1 MNVDYAVFWSV
12 SREDAVKKLIFVI
25 VFLSFSVFAESFS
38 PEIPDGEVFLGDE
51 IAVKVKI
58 QPSENMS
65 AVFSEKF
72 ADAKIRKVEATPE
85 KDAVLLKI
93 VVFKSGE
100 IEIPEINIVSG
111 GVSGTVEP
119 FKITVQTRTE
129 ESDTELR
136 GLRENAEIREK
147 DYTLLYAAAALL
159 LTAALVFAFI
169 KLKKKF
175 VKKVVEKVP
184 VVVPADVAK
193 EFIKKAEAKR
203 KEGDFESFTDLVTL
217 GLKTYMSLKTHKNYV
232 EMTTFEAKRALKRD
246 HVFSENTD
254 EILAILN
261 LADRYKFADEPLK
274 PEDFDSL
281 IEGFKEFLKKKEAN
295 NVSA

>member
-1 MNVDYAVFWSV
+1 M
-12 SREDAVKKLIFVI
+12 KKLIFVI
-25 VFLSFSVFAESFS
+25 VFLSFSVFAESFA
-38 PEIPDGEVFLGDE
+38 PEIPGGDVFLGDE
-51 IAVKVKI
+51 ITVKVKI
-58 QPSENMS
+58 QPSENIS

-147 DYTLLYAAAALL
+147 DYTLLYVAAALL
-159 LTAALVFAFI
+159 LAAALVFAFI

-175 VKKVVEKVP
+175 AKKAVEKVP
-184 VVVPADVAK
+184 EIIPADVAK

-217 GLKTYMSLKTHKNYV
+217 GMKTYMSLKTHKNYV
-232 EMTTFEAKRALKRD
+232 EMTTFEVKRALKRD

-281 IEGFKEFLKKKEAN
+281 IDGFRAFLKKKEAN

>member
-1 MNVDYAVFWSV
+1 M
-12 SREDAVKKLIFVI
+12 KKLIFVI
-25 VFLSFSVFAESFS
+25 VFLSFSVFAESFA
-38 PEIPDGEVFLGDE
+38 PEIPGGDVFLGDE
-51 IAVKVKI
+51 ITVKVKI
-58 QPSENMS
+58 QPSENIS

-85 KDAVLLKI
+85 KDAVILKI

-147 DYTLLYAAAALL
+147 DYTLLYVAAALL
-159 LTAALVFAFI
+159 IAAALVFAFI

-175 VKKVVEKVP
+175 AKKAVEKVP
-184 VVVPADVAK
+184 EVVPADVAK

-217 GLKTYMSLKTHKNYV
+217 GMKTYMSLKTHKNYV
-232 EMTTFEAKRALKRD
+232 EMTTFEVKRALKRD
-246 HVFSENTD
+246 HIFSENTD

-281 IEGFKEFLKKKEAN
+281 IDGFRAFLKKKEAN

>member
-1 MNVDYAVFWSV
+1 
-12 SREDAVKKLIFVI
+12 VKKLIFVI
-25 VFLSFSVFAESFS
+25 VFLSFSVFAESFA
-38 PEIPDGEVFLGDE
+38 PEIQSGDVFLGDE

-58 QPSENMS
+58 QPSENIS
-65 AVFSEKF
+65 AVFNEKF

-159 LTAALVFAFI
+159 LAAALVFAFI

-175 VKKVVEKVP
+175 AKKAVEKVP
-184 VVVPADVAK
+184 EVIPADVAK
-193 EFIKKAEAKR
+193 EFVKKAEAKR

-217 GLKTYMSLKTHKNYV
+217 GMKTYMSLKTHKNYV
-232 EMTTFEAKRALKRD
+232 EMTTFEVKRALKRD
-246 HVFSENTD
+246 HIFSENTD

-281 IEGFKEFLKKKEAN
+281 IDGFCAFLKKKEA
-295 NVSA
+295 

>member
-1 MNVDYAVFWSV
+1 MK
-12 SREDAVKKLIFVI
+12 RLIFI
-25 VFLSFSVFAESFS
+25 IFFLNFALFAESFA
-38 PEIPDGEVFLGDE
+38 PEIKSGDVFLGDE

-58 QPSENMS
+58 QPSENIS
-65 AVFSEKF
+65 AVFNEKF

-147 DYTLLYAAAALL
+147 DYTLVYAAAALIL
-159 LTAALVFAFI
+159 AAALVFAFI

-175 VKKVVEKVP
+175 AKKAVEKVP
-184 VVVPADVAK
+184 EIIPADVAK

-217 GLKTYMSLKTHKNYV
+217 GMKTYMSLKTHKNYV
-232 EMTTFEAKRALKRD
+232 EMTTFEVKRALKRD
-246 HVFSENTD
+246 HIFSENTD

-281 IEGFKEFLKKKEAN
+281 IDGFRAFLKKKEAN

>member
-1 MNVDYAVFWSV
+1 M
-12 SREDAVKKLIFVI
+12 KKLIFVI
-25 VFLSFSVFAESFS
+25 VFLSFSVFAESFA
-38 PEIPDGEVFLGDE
+38 PEIPGGDVFLGDE
-51 IAVKVKI
+51 ITVKVKI
-58 QPSENMS
+58 QPSENIS

-147 DYTLLYAAAALL
+147 DYTLLYVAAALL
-159 LTAALVFAFI
+159 LAAALVFAFI

-175 VKKVVEKVP
+175 AKKAVEKVP
-184 VVVPADVAK
+184 EIIPADVAK

-217 GLKTYMSLKTHKNYV
+217 GMKTYMSLKTHKNYV
-232 EMTTFEAKRALKRD
+232 EMTTFEVKRALKRD

-254 EILAILN
+254 EILAVLN

-281 IEGFKEFLKKKEAN
+281 IDGFRAFLKKKEAN

>member
-1 MNVDYAVFWSV
+1 MFLILFFLLPAV
-12 SREDAVKKLIFVI
+12 I
-25 VFLSFSVFAESFS
+25 FAESFA
-38 PEIPDGEVFLGDE
+38 PEIQNSEIFLGDE
-51 IAVKVKI
+51 VVVKVNLA
-58 QPSENMS
+58 PSENIS
-65 AVFSEKF
+65 ATFGEKF
-72 ADAKIRKVEATPE
+72 ADAKIRKIEATPE

-100 IEIPEINIVSG
+100 VELPEINITSG

-129 ESDTELR
+129 EADTELR
-136 GLRENAEIREK
+136 GLKENAAIKEK
-147 DYTLLYAAAALL
+147 DYTLLYVLAALL
-159 LTAALVFAFI
+159 LAAALIFAFF

-175 VKKVVEKVP
+175 AKKVVEKIP
-184 VVVPADVAK
+184 EVVPAEVAK
-193 EFIKKAEAKR
+193 EFITKAEAKR

-232 EMTTFEAKRALKRD
+232 EMTTSEVKRALKRD
-246 HVFSENTD
+246 HIFSGDAEAVLS
-254 EILAILN
+254 ILK

-281 IEGFKEFLKKKEAN
+281 IDGFRAFLKKKEA
-295 NVSA
+295 

>member
-1 MNVDYAVFWSV
+1 M
-12 SREDAVKKLIFVI
+12 KKLFLILFFLLPAVI
-25 VFLSFSVFAESFS
+25 FAESFA
-38 PEIPDGEVFLGDE
+38 PEIQNSEIFLGDE
-51 IAVKVKI
+51 VVVKVNLA
-58 QPSENMS
+58 PSENIS
-65 AVFSEKF
+65 ATFGEKF
-72 ADAKIRKVEATPE
+72 ADAKIRKIEATPE

-100 IEIPEINIVSG
+100 VEIPEINITSG

-119 FKITVQTRTE
+119 FKITVQARTE
-129 ESDTELR
+129 EADTELR
-136 GLRENAEIREK
+136 GLKENAAITEK
-147 DYTLLYAAAALL
+147 DYTLLYVLAALL
-159 LTAALVFAFI
+159 LAAALIFAIF
-169 KLKKKF
+169 KLKKRF
-175 VKKVVEKVP
+175 AKKVEEKIP
-184 VVVPADVAK
+184 EVVPAEVAK

-232 EMTTFEAKRALKRD
+232 EMTTFEVKRALKRD
-246 HVFSENTD
+246 HLFGSDSEA
-254 EILAILN
+254 ILAILN

-281 IEGFKEFLKKKEAN
+281 IDGFKDFLKKKEAN

>member
-1 MNVDYAVFWSV
+1 M
-12 SREDAVKKLIFVI
+12 KKLIFVI

-38 PEIPDGEVFLGDE
+38 PEIPEGDVFLGDE
-51 IAVKVKI
+51 IVVKVKI
-58 QPSENMS
+58 QPSENIS

-175 VKKVVEKVP
+175 AKKAVEKVP

-193 EFIKKAEAKR
+193 DFIKKAEAKR
-203 KEGDFESFTDLVTL
+203 KEGNFESFTDLVTL
-217 GLKTYMSLKTHKNYV
+217 GMKTYMSLKTHKNYV
-232 EMTTFEAKRALKRD
+232 EMTTFEVKRALKRD

-254 EILAILN
+254 EILAVLN

-281 IEGFKEFLKKKEAN
+281 IDGFRAFLKKKEAN

>member
-1 MNVDYAVFWSV
+1 MK
-12 SREDAVKKLIFVI
+12 RLIFI
-25 VFLSFSVFAESFS
+25 IFFLNFTLFAESFA
-38 PEIPDGEVFLGDE
+38 PEILNSEVFLGDE
-51 IAVKVKI
+51 ISVKVKI
-58 QPSENMS
+58 QPSENIS
-65 AVFSEKF
+65 ATFGEKF
-72 ADAKIRKVEATPE
+72 ADAKIRKIEATPE
-85 KDAVLLKI
+85 KDAVMLKI

-100 IEIPEINIVSG
+100 VEIPEINITSG

-136 GLRENAEIREK
+136 GLKKNAAIKEK
-147 DYTLLYAAAALL
+147 DYTLLYVACALLLAAALI
-159 LTAALVFAFI
+159 FAII
-169 KLKKKF
+169 KLKKRF
-175 VKKVVEKVP
+175 AKKIVEKIP
-184 VVVPADVAK
+184 EVVPSEVAK

-217 GLKTYMSLKTHKNYV
+217 GMKTYMSLKTHKNYV
-232 EMTTFEAKRALKRD
+232 EMTTFEVKRALKRD

-281 IEGFKEFLKKKEAN
+281 IDGFKEFLKKKEVE
-295 NVSA
+295 NVPA

>member
-1 MNVDYAVFWSV
+1 M
-12 SREDAVKKLIFVI
+12 KKLIFII
-25 VFLSFSVFAESFS
+25 VFLSFSVFAESFA
-38 PEIPDGEVFLGDE
+38 PEIQSGDVFLGDE

-58 QPSENMS
+58 QPSENIS
-65 AVFSEKF
+65 AVFNEKF

-159 LTAALVFAFI
+159 LAATLVFAFI

-175 VKKVVEKVP
+175 AKKTVEKVP

-217 GLKTYMSLKTHKNYV
+217 GMKTYMSLISHKNYV
-232 EMTTFEAKRALKRD
+232 EMTTFEVKRALKRD
-246 HVFSENTD
+246 HIFSENTD
-254 EILAILN
+254 EILSILN

-281 IEGFKEFLKKKEAN
+281 IDGFRAFLKKKEA
-295 NVSA
+295 

>member
-1 MNVDYAVFWSV
+1 LYV

-38 PEIPDGEVFLGDE
+38 PEIPGGDVFLGDE

-58 QPSENMS
+58 QPSENIS
-65 AVFSEKF
+65 AVFNEKF

-85 KDAVLLKI
+85 NDAVLLKI

-111 GVSGTVEP
+111 GISGTVEP

-147 DYTLLYAAAALL
+147 DYTLLYATAALL

-175 VKKVVEKVP
+175 ANKVVEKVP

-217 GLKTYMSLKTHKNYV
+217 GIKTYMSLKTHKNYV
-232 EMTTFEAKRALKRD
+232 EMTTFEVKRALKRD

-281 IEGFKEFLKKKEAN
+281 IDGFRTFLKKREA
-295 NVSA
+295 

>member
-1 MNVDYAVFWSV
+1 MK
-12 SREDAVKKLIFVI
+12 RLIFI
-25 VFLSFSVFAESFS
+25 IFFLNFTLFAESFA
-38 PEIPDGEVFLGDE
+38 PEILNSEVFLGDE
-51 IAVKVKI
+51 ISVKVKI
-58 QPSENMS
+58 QPSENIS
-65 AVFSEKF
+65 ATFGEKF
-72 ADAKIRKVEATPE
+72 ADAKIRKIEATPE
-85 KDAVLLKI
+85 KDAVMLKI

-100 IEIPEINIVSG
+100 VEIPEINITSG

-136 GLRENAEIREK
+136 GLKENAAIKEK
-147 DYTLLYAAAALL
+147 DYTLLYAAGALL
-159 LTAALVFAFI
+159 LAAALIFAII
-169 KLKKKF
+169 KLKKRF
-175 VKKVVEKVP
+175 AKKAVEKIP
-184 VVVPADVAK
+184 EVVPADVAK

-203 KEGDFESFTDLVTL
+203 AEGDFESFTDLVTL
-217 GLKTYMSLKTHKNYV
+217 GLKTYMSLKSKKNYV
-232 EMTTFEAKRALKRD
+232 EMTTFEVKRALKRD

-281 IEGFKEFLKKKEAN
+281 IDGFKEFLKKKEVE
-295 NVSA
+295 NVPA

>member
-1 MNVDYAVFWSV
+1 MK
-12 SREDAVKKLIFVI
+12 RLIFI
-25 VFLSFSVFAESFS
+25 IFFLNFTLFAESFA
-38 PEIPDGEVFLGDE
+38 PEILNSEVFLGDE
-51 IAVKVKI
+51 ISVKVKI
-58 QPSENMS
+58 QPSENIS
-65 AVFSEKF
+65 ATFGEKF
-72 ADAKIRKVEATPE
+72 ADAKIRKIEATPE
-85 KDAVLLKI
+85 KDAVMLKI

-100 IEIPEINIVSG
+100 VEIPEINITSG

-136 GLRENAEIREK
+136 GLKENAAIKEK
-147 DYTLLYAAAALL
+147 DYTLLYVACALLLAAALI
-159 LTAALVFAFI
+159 FAII
-169 KLKKKF
+169 KLKKRF
-175 VKKVVEKVP
+175 AKKIVEKIP
-184 VVVPADVAK
+184 EVVPSEVAK

-217 GLKTYMSLKTHKNYV
+217 GMKTYMSLKTHKNYV
-232 EMTTFEAKRALKRD
+232 EMTTFEVKRALKRD

-261 LADRYKFADEPLK
+261 LADRYKFADEPLQ

-281 IEGFKEFLKKKEAN
+281 IDGFKEFLKKKEVE
-295 NVSA
+295 NVPA

>member
-1 MNVDYAVFWSV
+1 M
-12 SREDAVKKLIFVI
+12 KKLIFVI

-38 PEIPDGEVFLGDE
+38 PEILNSEIFLGDE

-58 QPSENMS
+58 QPAENIS

-72 ADAKIRKVEATPE
+72 ADAKIRKIEATPE

-111 GVSGTVEP
+111 GVSGKTEP
-119 FKITVQTRTE
+119 FKITVQARTE

-136 GLRENAEIREK
+136 GLKENAAIKEK
-147 DYTLLYAAAALL
+147 DYALLYVLAALIVAALL
-159 LTAALVFAFI
+159 IFAIF
-169 KLKKKF
+169 KLKKRF
-175 VKKVVEKVP
+175 AKKAEEKVP
-184 VVVPADVAK
+184 EVVPAEVAK
-193 EFIKKAEAKR
+193 DFIKKAEAKR

-217 GLKTYMSLKTHKNYV
+217 GLKTYMSLISHKNYV
-232 EMTTFEAKRALKRD
+232 EMTTFEVKRALKRD
-246 HVFSENTD
+246 HIFSENT
-254 EILAILN
+254 ESVLSILN

-281 IEGFKEFLKKKEAN
+281 IDGFRAFLKTKEEKH
-295 NVSA
+295 VSA

>member
-1 MNVDYAVFWSV
+1 M
-12 SREDAVKKLIFVI
+12 KKLIFVI
-25 VFLSFSVFAESFS
+25 VFLNFAVFAESFA
-38 PEIPDGEVFLGDE
+38 PEIPDGDVFLGDE

-58 QPSENMS
+58 QPSENIS

-159 LTAALVFAFI
+159 LAAALVFAFI

-175 VKKVVEKVP
+175 AKKTVEKVP
-184 VVVPADVAK
+184 EVVPADVAK
-193 EFIKKAEAKR
+193 EFIKKAETKR

-217 GLKTYMSLKTHKNYV
+217 GMKTYMSLKTHKNYV
-232 EMTTFEAKRALKRD
+232 EMTTFEVKRALKRD

-281 IEGFKEFLKKKEAN
+281 IDGFRAFLRKKEAN

>member
-1 MNVDYAVFWSV
+1 
-12 SREDAVKKLIFVI
+12 VKKLIFII
-25 VFLSFSVFAESFS
+25 VFLSFSVFAESFA
-38 PEIPDGEVFLGDE
+38 PEIPDGDVFLGDE

-58 QPSENMS
+58 QPSENIS
-65 AVFSEKF
+65 AVFNEKF

-147 DYTLLYAAAALL
+147 DYTLLYVAAALL
-159 LTAALVFAFI
+159 LAAALVFAFI

-175 VKKVVEKVP
+175 AKKAVEKVP
-184 VVVPADVAK
+184 EIIPADVAK

-203 KEGDFESFTDLVTL
+203 NEGDFESFTDLVTL
-217 GLKTYMSLKTHKNYV
+217 GMKTYMSLKTHKNYV
-232 EMTTFEAKRALKRD
+232 EMTTFEVKRALKRD

-281 IEGFKEFLKKKEAN
+281 IDGFRAFLKKKEA
-295 NVSA
+295 

>member
-1 MNVDYAVFWSV
+1 M
-12 SREDAVKKLIFVI
+12 KKLIFVI
-25 VFLSFSVFAESFS
+25 VFLSFSVFAESFA
-38 PEIPDGEVFLGDE
+38 PEIPDGDVFLGDE

-58 QPSENMS
+58 QPSENIS

-85 KDAVLLKI
+85 NDAVLLKI

-147 DYTLLYAAAALL
+147 DYTLLYVAAALIL
-159 LTAALVFAFI
+159 AAALVFAFI

-175 VKKVVEKVP
+175 AKKAVEKVP
-184 VVVPADVAK
+184 EVVPADVAK

-217 GLKTYMSLKTHKNYV
+217 GMKTYMSLKTHKNYV
-232 EMTTFEAKRALKRD
+232 EMTTFEVKRALKRD
-246 HVFSENTD
+246 HIFSENTD
-254 EILAILN
+254 EILSILN

-281 IEGFKEFLKKKEAN
+281 IDGFRAFLKKKEAN

>member
-1 MNVDYAVFWSV
+1 MK
-12 SREDAVKKLIFVI
+12 RLIFI
-25 VFLSFSVFAESFS
+25 IFFLNFALFAESFA
-38 PEIPDGEVFLGDE
+38 PEIQNSVVFIGDE
-51 IAVKVKI
+51 VVVKVNI
-58 QPSENMS
+58 TPAENVT
-65 AVFSEKF
+65 AAFDGDF
-72 ADAKIRKVEATPE
+72 ADAKIRKIEANPE
-85 KDAVLLKI
+85 KDALLLKI

-100 IEIPEINIVSG
+100 VEIPEINITSG
-111 GVSGTVEP
+111 GVSGTVDP

-159 LTAALVFAFI
+159 LAAALVFAFI

-175 VKKVVEKVP
+175 AKKAVEKVP
-184 VVVPADVAK
+184 EVVPADVAK

-217 GLKTYMSLKTHKNYV
+217 GMKTYMSLKTHKNYV
-232 EMTTFEAKRALKRD
+232 EMTTFEVKRALKRD
-246 HVFSENTD
+246 HIFSENTD

-281 IEGFKEFLKKKEAN
+281 IDGFRTFLKKKEA
-295 NVSA
+295 

>member
-1 MNVDYAVFWSV
+1 
-12 SREDAVKKLIFVI
+12 
-25 VFLSFSVFAESFS
+25 
-38 PEIPDGEVFLGDE
+38 
-51 IAVKVKI
+51 
-58 QPSENMS
+58 
-65 AVFSEKF
+65 
-72 ADAKIRKVEATPE
+72 PE

-147 DYTLLYAAAALL
+147 DYTLLYVAAALL
-159 LTAALVFAFI
+159 LAAALVFAFI

-175 VKKVVEKVP
+175 AKKAVEKVP

-193 EFIKKAEAKR
+193 DFIKKAEAKR
-203 KEGDFESFTDLVTL
+203 KDGDFESFTDLVTL
-217 GLKTYMSLKTHKNYV
+217 GIKTYMSLKTHKNYV
-232 EMTTFEAKRALKRD
+232 EMTTFEVKRALKRD
-246 HVFSENTD
+246 HIFSENTD

-281 IEGFKEFLKKKEAN
+281 IDGFRTFLKKKEAN

>member
-1 MNVDYAVFWSV
+1 M
-12 SREDAVKKLIFVI
+12 
-25 VFLSFSVFAESFS
+25 SFAVFAESFA
-38 PEIPDGEVFLGDE
+38 PEIPGGDVFLGDE

-58 QPSENMS
+58 QPSENIS
-65 AVFSEKF
+65 AVFNEKF

-85 KDAVLLKI
+85 KNAVILKI

-147 DYTLLYAAAALL
+147 DYTLLYAAAALIL
-159 LTAALVFAFI
+159 AAALVFAFI

-175 VKKVVEKVP
+175 AKKAVEKVP
-184 VVVPADVAK
+184 VVVPSDVAK

-217 GLKTYMSLKTHKNYV
+217 GMKTYMSLKTHKNYV
-232 EMTTFEAKRALKRD
+232 EMTTFEVKRALKRD
-246 HVFSENTD
+246 HIFSENTD

-281 IEGFKEFLKKKEAN
+281 IDGFRAFLKKREA
-295 NVSA
+295 